1 MRLREKGRIA
11 WQNAPQLHVVPI
23 SEHEMLPGQIGNH
36 HPGESVDQPDH
47 WEADQEHPP
56 HPEDEEVLLVE
67 DVIVENAEIVA
78 SVNSSS
84 SSTNVDVT
92 GHLNI

>member
-1 MRLREKGRIA
+1 M
-11 WQNAPQLHVVPI
+11 
-23 SEHEMLPGQIGNH
+23 SPGEVWDH
-36 HPGESVDQPDH
+36 DPGESVNQAEHGDPD
-47 WEADQEHPP
+47 EGEPP
-56 HPEDEEVLLVE
+56 EPEDEEVLLVE
-67 DVIVENAEIVA
+67 DVVVENAEIVA